1 MLKSLDIARI
11 FRHILRLTELIF
23 CLDVHVSFYMSR
35 RFLLI
40 EFKAILGKLWGIP
53 RLFLR
58 ASRFPDATDR
68 RVFSLPVVRTLKDFP
83 SASRKRMRAATYLAA
98 QNGNVVKAPVR
109 RGSSSSSS
117 SSRRRSTS
125 PHVPRT
131 ATAAAA
137 VAALLAR
144 K

>member
-23 CLDVHVSFYMSR
+23 CIYMSR
-35 RFLLI
+35 FTCLDASPLI
-40 EFKAILGKLWGIP
+40 EFKAILEKLWGIP

-58 ASRFPDATDR
+58 ASRFPDATGR

-83 SASRKRMRAATYLAA
+83 SANRKRMRAATYLAA